1 MRREIKLFEVCGVC
15 VCVCAC
21 MHACV
26 YVCVQLPF
34 SYISF
39 GQSRRAAEMKEKI
52 IAYFEAL
59 LQQQEE
65 VGCMCVCMQN
75 ISVTSQTHNA
85 CGAHSW

>member
-1 MRREIKLFEVCGVC
+1 M
-15 VCVCAC
+15 CVCAC

-26 YVCVQLPF
+26 CVCVCVQLPF
-34 SYISF
+34 SYISC

-65 VGCMCVCMQN
+65 VGCMCVRM
-75 ISVTSQTHNA
+75 
-85 CGAHSW
+85 